1 MSATKYFHAGNATR
15 PYRVGSNL
23 IKFELSGRNG
33 TVWEG
38 ILETDDQ
45 EVIAGLKTIEEE
57 GHSGIREISKEV
69 YDDLKKKAVS
79 LKSDQA
85 VRLMPSPA
93 FAQPNQRGNAVHA
106 AVENA
111 PDQQPQPAPEKT
123 IDELIKADK
132 VKAKDGDDKIPSK

>member
-38 ILETDDQ
+38 ILETNDED
-45 EVIAGLKTIEEE
+45 VIAGLKAIEAE
-57 GHSGIREISKEV
+57 GHSPIREITQEV
-69 YDDLKKKAVS
+69 YDDLKKKAGL
-79 LKSDQA
+79 LKSDQS

-93 FAQPNQRGNAVHA
+93 FAHPNRQGSAVHA

-111 PDQQPQPAPEKT
+111 PEPDASPAPEKT
-123 IDELIKADK
+123 IDELIKTDK
-132 VKAKDGDDKIPSK
+132 VKAKDGDDKIPS

>member
-15 PYRVGSNL
+15 HYRVGASL
-23 IKFELSGRNG
+23 VKFELSGRNG

-38 ILETDDQ
+38 ILETNDT
-45 EVIAGLKTIEEE
+45 ELIAGLKTIEAE
-57 GHSGIREISKEV
+57 GHSGIREISKDV

-93 FAQPNQRGNAVHA
+93 FAQPNQRGSAVHA

-111 PDQQPQPAPEKT
+111 PEQPPQPAPEKT
-123 IDELIKADK
+123 IDELVKTDK